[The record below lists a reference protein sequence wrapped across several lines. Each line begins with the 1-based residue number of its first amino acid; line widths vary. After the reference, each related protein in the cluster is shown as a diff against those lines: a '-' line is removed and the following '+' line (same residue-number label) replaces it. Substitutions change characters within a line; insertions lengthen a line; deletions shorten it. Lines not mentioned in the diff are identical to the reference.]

1 MELLIQE
8 GEPQQAV
15 LLEEAG
21 FCAPGNAAFYLLD
34 IQEQAG
40 GRGEHR
46 SGAELPGAQVRG
58 GSGLSW

>member
-40 GRGEHR
+40 GVGGR
-46 SGAELPGAQVRG
+46 STGVEPNCQ
-58 GSGLSW
+58 GLR

>member
-8 GEPQQAV
+8 GESQQAV

-21 FCAPGNAAFYLLD
+21 FCAWGNAAFYLLD

-40 GRGEHR
+40 W
-46 SGAELPGAQVRG
+46 
-58 GSGLSW
+58 GSMEVVPNCQGLR

>member
-40 GRGEHR
+40 GWG
-46 SGAELPGAQVRG
+46 GGAQE
-58 GSGLSW
+58 